1 MSQESKAGHL
11 PQLSKI
17 RLLLPYLTIN
27 RPGFSKPSKARGQI
41 PKEKY
46 LKIFLKMS
54 HHNQGRR
61 SRSDHSD
68 LGRTKNL
75 FIYGQSLVFSEF
87 WSDQ

>member
-1 MSQESKAGHL
+1 MSQGSKAGHL

-27 RPGFSKPSKARGQI
+27 MPGFSKPCKARGQI

-54 HHNQGRR
+54 HYDRH
-61 SRSDHSD
+61 HF
-68 LGRTKNL
+68 TIEI
-75 FIYGQSLVFSEF
+75 FIIMHF
-87 WSDQ
+87 

>member
-1 MSQESKAGHL
+1 MSQGSKAGHL

-17 RLLLPYLTIN
+17 RLLLPYLTMN

-54 HHNQGRR
+54 HDNRQHF
-61 SRSDHSD
+61 
-68 LGRTKNL
+68 TIKT
-75 FIYGQSLVFSEF
+75 FIFMHFFNCSFI
-87 WSDQ
+87 